1 MQQTITMDARV
12 EGFLEVIKRGGTQL
26 GRGEKLEWHLER
38 KKARRASKKVEIFG
52 EKKNWDKKEELG
64 LRKTTSKSE
73 MGGKGKSGSKK
84 LSEGWKG

>member
-12 EGFLEVIKRGGTQL
+12 EGFLEVIKSGGMQL

-52 EKKNWDKKEELG
+52 EKKNWEK
-64 LRKTTSKSE
+64 RKNW
-73 MGGKGKSGSKK
+73 G
-84 LSEGWKG
+84 